1 MDSNIAIEARH
12 ASKIYELRSKEKKS
26 DVKFYAL
33 KDLNFEIKKG
43 QVVGI
48 LGTNGSG
55 KSTLTN
61 MLTGI
66 YSIGSG
72 QFIFQ

>member
-33 KDLNFEIKKG
+33 KDLNFQVKKG

-55 KSTLTN
+55 
-61 MLTGI
+61 
-66 YSIGSG
+66 Y
-72 QFIFQ
+72 